1 MKDKNSRAYRKAAA
15 SNYFNYHKEKDA
27 AALGVKTRASVRV
40 ISTVAGKDEEESAK
54 DSPKKKKHKEVEESA
69 NNSPKKK
76 KDPPEKEEEESAN
89 NSPKKKK
96 AKKKKDPL
104 EKEEEESANNSPKK
118 KKAKFPVAEVPAHDK
133 VR

>member
-1 MKDKNSRAYRKAAA
+1 MTHRMTKRRPRRRLRCRDRR
-15 SNYFNYHKEKDA
+15 YHHSHRDHAVDNAPGAEMMTGDITFLPA
-27 AALGVKTRASVRV
+27 PS
-40 ISTVAGKDEEESAK
+40 SFFEDSGKDEEESAK

-96 AKKKKDPL
+96 AK
-104 EKEEEESANNSPKK
+104 
-118 KKAKFPVAEVPAHDK
+118 FPVAEVPAHDK